1 MSQWTGFRR
10 ATDLW
15 WSPVAAKMIKLIW
28 YCFTSYNIQLTLL
41 APLHSFPKTF
51 PGCLSRKHIG
61 KRKHDCSRRWSN
73 KSSWVDYCLQE
84 QCACCVLTKQP
95 LPWLS
100 CQIQHGDD
108 AISCSLH
115 MIASPAYSSS
125 VVCPPH
131 TYTGTHALTHLSLLS
146 CDVTRAA
153 ELIPTHSLAIL
164 PWKGKRRSV
173 WEVVVVAMGDL
184 LLSLHYSHLPVALV
198 VCRIWQWP
206 SSLYR
211 IRWGKHHPLD
221 TLKKKC
227 FSSHRELV
235 LTWRLN
241 VCECAVHGFRSKLV
255 LWISKRT

>member
-1 MSQWTGFRR
+1 
-10 ATDLW
+10 
-15 WSPVAAKMIKLIW
+15 
-28 YCFTSYNIQLTLL
+28 
-41 APLHSFPKTF
+41 
-51 PGCLSRKHIG
+51 
-61 KRKHDCSRRWSN
+61 
-73 KSSWVDYCLQE
+73 
-84 QCACCVLTKQP
+84 
-95 LPWLS
+95 
-100 CQIQHGDD
+100 
-108 AISCSLH
+108 

-206 SSLYR
+206 SSLYG

-221 TLKKKC
+221 TLKKKMLFFTQGGWCWLEDWTFVSALCVVLGQSLCYGSVSGLRAWLAATAWHVKLSC
-227 FSSHRELV
+227 F
-235 LTWRLN
+235 T
-241 VCECAVHGFRSKLV
+241 
-255 LWISKRT
+255 